1 MISRKGF
8 VERRKQNRFKVKEG
22 AFVEFYK
29 PPLFKWGKPRIV
41 KTASI
46 IDISIEGLA
55 FQYIDLKMLS
65 FDFYELSVFKSA
77 GEIKINKIPFKAVS
91 DFSISRLSNSKLI
104 RRCGIKFEK
113 LTPYQQSQLRRLI
126 QHYAG

>member
-1 MISRKGF
+1 MTSRKGF
-8 VERRKQNRFKVKEG
+8 VERRKQDRFKVKEG
-22 AFVEFYK
+22 AFVEFHK
-29 PPLFKWGKPRIV
+29 PPLFQWGKPRIV

-46 IDISIEGLA
+46 IDISIDGLA

-65 FDFYELSVFKSA
+65 LDFYTLSISNIT
-77 GEIKINKIPFKAVS
+77 GEIKINEIPFKAIS
-91 DFSISRLSNSKLI
+91 DFAISRVSSSEFI

-113 LTPYQQSQLRRLI
+113 LTPNQQSQLRRLI